1 MTCQK
6 IRPDWLKIKLNN
18 SAEYQEVK
26 QLVHDHKLHTVCEEA
41 RCPNI
46 YECWAKRTATF
57 MILGDICTR
66 ACRFCA
72 VKTGCPTTVD
82 ADEPRRL
89 AETVQKMGLH
99 YAVITSVA
107 RDDLED
113 GGASHFAAVIREVRR
128 LNPLTNVEVLIP
140 DFMGCEEAL
149 RIVMDAKP
157 DVLNHNIET
166 TRALSDRVR
175 SKAKYDRS
183 LILLSKAKQMQ
194 PQIPTKSSIMVG
206 LGESFEEI
214 VETMR
219 DLIDHQVSIATIG
232 QYLSPTDK
240 HIKLERYYT
249 PEEFEE
255 LKRIGLELGFAHV
268 ESGPLV
274 RSSYRAK
281 EQMEAA
287 LCSSKASSQHYVP
300 AQV

>member
-1 MTCQK
+1 MKCQPA
-6 IRPDWLKIKLNN
+6 RPDWLKVKLNI
-18 SAEYQEVK
+18 SDEYQEVK

-107 RDDLED
+107 RDDLAD
-113 GGASHFAAVIREVRR
+113 GGASHFAAVIYEVRR
-128 LNPLTNVEVLIP
+128 LNPLTNIEVLIP
-140 DFMGCEEAL
+140 DFMGDEAAL

-166 TRALSDRVR
+166 TRGLSDRVR
-175 SKAKYDRS
+175 SKAKYERS
-183 LILLSKAKQMQ
+183 LTLLTRAKEMQ

-206 LGESFEEI
+206 LGESFAEV
-214 VETMR
+214 VETMQ
-219 DLIDHQVSIATIG
+219 DLIQHRVSIATIG
-232 QYLSPTDK
+232 QYLSPTAK

-249 PEEFEE
+249 PAEFEE

-268 ESGPLV
+268 EAGPLV

-287 LCSSKASSQHYVP
+287 LYQNQC
-300 AQV
+300 